1 VFLLELGRLSDNYG
15 NEDTSEQ
22 DGADGKEDD
31 SYLKLIFQN
40 PTLLVALLLTI
51 LGVILFVIFR
61 SKRTRPIVPFIQKK
75 KDMTLAFAET
85 ITSIYFAKR
94 NPYVL
99 LQVQKKNFYATL
111 HKHFF
116 VDIQRREDDK
126 ALEILAE
133 KSDSSLEE
141 IVELVGSLES
151 IEASGITEQY
161 VTNVLQ
167 RQHAFYRRVGVIS
180 SDLNERVQEQE
191 FVFRR
196 SLLLPILLI
205 GAGLFL
211 IVLGVFY
218 LMSSIG
224 IGIVLWPVGIL
235 LLVLGIIRMSRPYLA
250 LNKDRVVHY
259 TAIGFKKEY
268 QREDLVSTEI
278 KSSGAILHFRN
289 NKQLIINYWDLSRFD
304 QNQFKRLI
312 SKLHKLEL

>member
-1 VFLLELGRLSDNYG
+1 
-15 NEDTSEQ
+15 
-22 DGADGKEDD
+22 
-31 SYLKLIFQN
+31 
-40 PTLLVALLLTI
+40 
-51 LGVILFVIFR
+51 
-61 SKRTRPIVPFIQKK
+61 
-75 KDMTLAFAET
+75 M
-85 ITSIYFAKR
+85 
-94 NPYVL
+94 
-99 LQVQKKNFYATL
+99 

-141 IVELVGSLES
+141 IVELVGSLET

-180 SDLNERVQEQE
+180 SDLNERIQEQE

-211 IVLGVFY
+211 IVLGVYY

-235 LLVLGIIRMSRPYLA
+235 LLILGIIRMSKPYLT

-259 TAIGFKKEY
+259 TAFGFKKEY

-278 KSSGAILHFRN
+278 KSSGAILHFRD

-304 QNQFKRLI
+304 QKQFKRLI